1 MAGAGTM
8 WRAQYLGTAP
18 GSGPRA
24 SIFIVWVLP
33 VSSYMRMTEGWL
45 VAVRTHE
52 RLVPRV

>member
-8 WRAQYLGTAP
+8 WRAQYLGTVP

-33 VSSYMRMTEGWL
+33 ASSYMRMTEGWL
-45 VAVRTHE
+45 VAVRTRE
-52 RLVPRV
+52 RLAPRV